1 MWQPLL
7 RSAVIKEHDY
17 QVDNSLY
24 SLVTYLFLK
33 YGSVMC
39 ISFYM
44 KNSENYLPFLGVYK
58 YAADHLIIN

>member
-24 SLVTYLFLK
+24 SLVTYPFLK
-33 YGSVMC
+33 YGSVIC
-39 ISFYM
+39 ISF
-44 KNSENYLPFLGVYK
+44 
-58 YAADHLIIN
+58 DHFMWKILRIIRLFWVFTSMQLIT